1 MSADRQDKRWLAM
14 RLPPGIRVADLFRL
28 AVAIGVVQA
37 AFWVV
42 LNPVLFTRGHAPHTE
57 YELGGWQAA
66 SLISPDAAGLAEA
79 KFTAIEGPGWYACCD
94 PGYQAVR
101 FWIDI
106 PTPPADGL
114 GLLPQIFADNFQ
126 VLVNGHVAIQRGRM
140 ELGRNTYHANDRRI
154 EFISAGHVRPG
165 RNQIDYIM
173 VRDAMPYFDLGKPIV
188 GPWGEIENAY
198 ALQAFM
204 LGPFLVICIVAGF
217 VLAGF
222 ALVLVL
228 QSENKGFAL
237 AVFLLILSWTLKAH
251 YYSWSEPP
259 FGGNVRLLY
268 YFCVTSALPVAWLH
282 FADRWTERSIAWLGP
297 ACLAALA
304 VMSGFFA
311 YALWFMPTGE
321 GFDLAS
327 EALNILGSVFMGL
340 TVLRLLWHMFR
351 HGDQRH
357 WEVAI
362 FCLIALLAVLEFANE
377 FFWQQTTGYLSRTA
391 PFLILALVVAF
402 FARSVRLFRSADQI
416 NQVLAGRLAQR
427 EAELSEAHARERD
440 LVRFQAHAD
449 ERQRI
454 LRDMHDGLGSQLM
467 SMLLAARRGEV
478 KPDRLAEGLQSV
490 IDEMRLIIAS
500 MDSVGESLFA
510 ALSLFRDRMTPRIDA
525 AGFTLEW
532 DDRYR
537 SDFPEYGPR
546 PTLQVFRILQEAVT
560 NALKHSGGDRVHVL
574 IEPSHAAA
582 GGVRITVSDNGLA
595 ARGAQAVLTGTG
607 RGLANMQT
615 RAAAIGA
622 RISITHSSE
631 GVAVTL
637 DLPPGDT
644 SPGPRRIAA

>member
-1 MSADRQDKRWLAM
+1 
-14 RLPPGIRVADLFRL
+14 
-28 AVAIGVVQA
+28 
-37 AFWVV
+37 
-42 LNPVLFTRGHAPHTE
+42 
-57 YELGGWQAA
+57 
-66 SLISPDAAGLAEA
+66 
-79 KFTAIEGPGWYACCD
+79 
-94 PGYQAVR
+94 
-101 FWIDI
+101 
-106 PTPPADGL
+106 
-114 GLLPQIFADNFQ
+114 
-126 VLVNGHVAIQRGRM
+126 
-140 ELGRNTYHANDRRI
+140 
-154 EFISAGHVRPG
+154 
-165 RNQIDYIM
+165 
-173 VRDAMPYFDLGKPIV
+173 
-188 GPWGEIENAY
+188 
-198 ALQAFM
+198 
-204 LGPFLVICIVAGF
+204 
-217 VLAGF
+217 
-222 ALVLVL
+222 
-228 QSENKGFAL
+228 
-237 AVFLLILSWTLKAH
+237 
-251 YYSWSEPP
+251 
-259 FGGNVRLLY
+259 
-268 YFCVTSALPVAWLH
+268 
-282 FADRWTERSIAWLGP
+282 
-297 ACLAALA
+297 
-304 VMSGFFA
+304 
-311 YALWFMPTGE
+311 
-321 GFDLAS
+321 
-327 EALNILGSVFMGL
+327 
-340 TVLRLLWHMFR
+340 
-351 HGDQRH
+351 
-357 WEVAI
+357 
-362 FCLIALLAVLEFANE
+362 VLEFANE

-574 IEPSHAAA
+574 IEPSPAA
-582 GGVRITVSDNGLA
+582 GVRITVSDNGLA

-622 RISITHSSE
+622 RISVTHSSE